1 MSELL
6 KLKEVASSLSVLYVE
21 DNEDLS
27 KNFKIYLQKIFTEVQ
42 TVENGEDA
50 LRLYKEKKF
59 DIIISDINMPKMNGL
74 VLTKTIK
81 NLNHDQIV
89 ILLSA
94 YSDSKILLEAIKLDI
109 DGYMVKPINHLEIN
123 KLLYKVCVNIKNA
136 NENSINIEQQR
147 QLMGHI
153 KVKNNLLKQY
163 TEVIDKVAIVSKTD
177 LKGIITE
184 VNDFFCEISGF
195 SREELIGKNHN
206 IIRHPDMPSS
216 IYSELWE
223 TIKVEEVWKGTIK
236 NKTKNGEA
244 YFVHSTIIPLR
255 DKEGKVEGYTGIH
268 FLSTEEEIEKREFR
282 KKVRTNIIEYK
293 KTNSHLLQKIEQLT
307 KELANKN
314 DNKDIKDSTLEDL
327 NTRLK
332 KAQAQIDYY
341 EKNINEES
349 SRKYGVI
356 DNYKKNLD
364 HITQKYTSVSKQLT
378 LKKEEIT
385 IIRDDYNLKK
395 REILKLNEELIKQHD
410 IIKDLRSTIEN
421 ISEKE
426 ENKEDTTKTSIF
438 SKYLKI

>member
-123 KLLYKVCVNIKNA
+123 KLLHKVCVNIKNA

-236 NKTKNGEA
+236 NKTKNGAA
-244 YFVHSTIIPLR
+244 YFVHSTIIPLK

>member
-42 TVENGEDA
+42 TVGNGEDA

-59 DIIISDINMPKMNGL
+59 AIIISDINMPKMNGL